1 MKLFTKDI
9 DRHLFKQYH
18 LGSDLENQVVV
29 AKIFN
34 PYQNMRWFL
43 INSDVDDP
51 DYIWAIVQMGNN
63 VEVGSVSRSEL
74 ETIRISPFRLPLER
88 DLGFIPV
95 NAQELLNGLR
105 QGKFYKKG
113 GFVDNENKEMVENQ
127 ATEVKHHSEELSNAL
142 KNTDHVDAW
151 VVGKMERAT
160 TDLSDVTH
168 YLDGESKKMADGGEV
183 SREVWVII
191 EDGKFAQ
198 NFYQLFLNEYQAEDK
213 VRYFV
218 KNKYIK
224 DKSQVSIKKIMIS
237 ESDYQKYREINKI
250 LSSLKG
256 KGVLWRKSSGR
267 VMKVSNKEEE
277 KRELLN
283 NVLKEKMAD
292 GGEVD
297 SLKGKV
303 VRYDLLGGGSG
314 MFVVDD
320 VMVSPPYYSKR
331 EVSLYT
337 KEGGIDKFPY
347 ERLSDFMSGKSVE
360 VRDSKGEPYTLTLK
374 NRMAD
379 GGMMADGNYV
389 KIKNYPTFETEEQAK
404 KFIKIGKPILRK
416 EVREGKVVLV
426 NNGKEFF
433 LANVKGGMMAK
444 GGGVDNYKHFELN
457 AEGNFASEL
466 NGKNYEVIYR
476 DDKSQMYDLFENGKK
491 IKSSKYVREVMTFAD
506 GGKIKDQYKG
516 RTPEDIWNNFSKQ
529 QRSHF
534 IYDHEKE
541 IEIYRGE
548 EYGELSGKEIIKA
561 YNSEYKELDKN
572 IKNRFDNHT
581 REGQYADGGEVNKY
595 AEVFDKLKKGDKVK
609 ITFGSSISKQNKAE
623 LLVKSK
629 NIVGKGKSYES
640 EKITFENTRNPQGI
654 KFYAYKRKS
663 GYVGFAMGDLAI
675 SDVQISFEEKMADG
689 GETSGMETINYLKGV
704 SGLRASYLSEWAE
717 KNNVDLVQ
725 VAKAVKTKKL
735 KPIDLSTAVSGKDG
749 NKYAKEIITKYSKN
763 KMSDGGMSNKKTTF
777 DDKVKAIQSSLLKRK
792 KVSPKVQKDYGKTY
806 NKKEAL
812 QSAKRIVGAMR
823 KKGK

>member
-43 INSDVDDP
+43 INSDVDDS

-88 DLGFIPV
+88 DLGFRPV

-168 YLDGESKKMADGGEV
+168 YLDGESKKMADGGMIDKLVGKHIDIYTEGV
-183 SREVWVII
+183 KEPMTEKIISSRLTPSQYTHRDLILEIKGGGEERI
-191 EDGKFAQ
+191 PISKLDD
-198 NFYQLFLNEYQAEDK
+198 FLNHKQ
-213 VRYFV
+213 
-218 KNKYIK
+218 IH
-224 DKSQVSIKKIMIS
+224 
-237 ESDYQKYREINKI
+237 
-250 LSSLKG
+250 LK
-256 KGVLWRKSSGR
+256 
-267 VMKVSNKEEE
+267 
-277 KRELLN
+277 
-283 NVLKEKMAD
+283 
-292 GGEVD
+292 
-297 SLKGKV
+297 
-303 VRYDLLGGGSG
+303 
-314 MFVVDD
+314 
-320 VMVSPPYYSKR
+320 
-331 EVSLYT
+331 
-337 KEGGIDKFPY
+337 
-347 ERLSDFMSGKSVE
+347 
-360 VRDSKGEPYTLTLK
+360 DSKGEDYAISLNK
-374 NRMAD
+374 KYAD
-379 GGMMADGNYV
+379 GGMMADGGSVEKIKEGDYFIVLKGMKIKRFRIYSIDGDDVKINYSTSGKEIASV
-389 KIKNYPTFETEEQAK
+389 YSQMSLEGDIKWMLKNGYIKKTNEKEYWKDKYKNIFADGGMMADGGKIKNGDVVIVKEPNYGYDDSYYVVSNKGGYDKNGFLISPTRARLGDVFEEEQLSKLYAD
-404 KFIKIGKPILRK
+404 
-416 EVREGKVVLV
+416 
-426 NNGKEFF
+426 
-433 LANVKGGMMAK
+433 GGMMAK
-444 GGGVDNYKHFELN
+444 GGELKDIERDAIKLSKIYGKIYLLQRQGGGHDGEYVLATEEELMDELN
-457 AEGNFASEL
+457 SKYNSRFIQLYG
-466 NGKNYEVIYR
+466 
-476 DDKSQMYDLFENGKK
+476 NGKK
-491 IKSSKYVREVMTFAD
+491 YAD
-506 GGKIKDQYKG
+506 GGKIKDQYKD
-516 RTPEDIWNNFSKQ
+516 RKPEDIWNNLSKEQ
-529 QRSHF
+529 KQHF
-534 IYDHEKE
+534 IYDHKNE
-541 IEIYRGE
+541 IETYRGE

-561 YNSEYKELDKN
+561 YNSEYKDLDKN

-609 ITFGSSISKQNKAE
+609 MTFGSGISKQNKAE
-623 LLVKSK
+623 LIVKSK

-640 EKITFENTRNPQGI
+640 EKITFENIRNPKGI

-675 SDVQISFEEKMADG
+675 SDVQISFEDKMAYG
-689 GETSGMETINYLKGV
+689 GG
-704 SGLRASYLSEWAE
+704 
-717 KNNVDLVQ
+717 
-725 VAKAVKTKKL
+725 VAKYSIIIDEDWDEPKNYKSFELSKKWIYENYKNHDSL
-735 KPIDLSTAVSGKDG
+735 ELVDQFGDSIRVSKEDDKKDLDWLFSD
-749 NKYAKEIITKYSKN
+749 
-763 KMSDGGMSNKKTTF
+763 KMADGGMSNKKVTF

-792 KVSPKVQKDYGKTY
+792 KVSPKVQKEYGKTY

>member
-168 YLDGESKKMADGGEV
+168 YLDGESKKMADGGMMAKGGGLSTFNPMEL
-183 SREVWVII
+183 IGKYFI
-191 EDGKFAQ
+191 GKFTYGDITNVRIMSDENIRVEYQ
-198 NFYQLFLNEYQAEDK
+198 KNNGLIVDKSFTKEQLFNMI
-213 VRYFV
+213 
-218 KNKYIK
+218 NG
-224 DKSQVSIKKIMIS
+224 KKI
-237 ESDYQKYREINKI
+237 
-250 LSSLKG
+250 
-256 KGVLWRKSSGR
+256 
-267 VMKVSNKEEE
+267 
-277 KRELLN
+277 
-283 NVLKEKMAD
+283 
-292 GGEVD
+292 
-297 SLKGKV
+297 
-303 VRYDLLGGGSG
+303 
-314 MFVVDD
+314 DD
-320 VMVSPPYYSKR
+320 N
-331 EVSLYT
+331 
-337 KEGGIDKFPY
+337 II
-347 ERLSDFMSGKSVE
+347 
-360 VRDSKGEPYTLTLK
+360 
-374 NRMAD
+374 
-379 GGMMADGNYV
+379 V
-389 KIKNYPTFETEEQAK
+389 KPS
-404 KFIKIGKPILRK
+404 KPI
-416 EVREGKVVLV
+416 
-426 NNGKEFF
+426 
-433 LANVKGGMMAK
+433 ADGGMMAK
-444 GGGVDNYKHFELN
+444 GGEIDNYKYFDLN
-457 AEGNFASEL
+457 SKGNFASKI

-516 RTPEDIWNNFSKQ
+516 RTSEDIWDSLSKE

-534 IYDHEKE
+534 LYDHAEQ
-541 IEIYRGE
+541 IEDYRGE
-548 EYGELSGKEIIKA
+548 EYGEFRGKEIMKA

-792 KVSPKVQKDYGKTY
+792 KVSPKVQKEYGKTY